1 MSDELATF
9 DDALTARYVRN
20 YPHPI
25 DLVWEAVT
33 NAEHLDIW
41 LAPACG
47 VVVDPRLGGRC
58 EFWFGS
64 PNPVIADHEADDR
77 STWAHAGTITEFVSP
92 RVVHYQ
98 LADSALR
105 FELTPIDGGTQLVF
119 LHSFSPDF
127 RAPHLTAGADVS
139 YEAPGGPDSPWRPG
153 FMAGF
158 HVMLRQLGAYLDGS
172 RTAED
177 ARPYIEAVHAGHG
190 VHELMH
196 TLMTPAE
203 VAEDERLAECYR
215 TRIREEL
222 APRR

>member
-25 DLVWEAVT
+25 DIVWEAVT

-58 EFWFGS
+58 EFWFGG